1 MKEARNWKRLTA
13 FIVDVLIVNI
23 FIVSPLNDS
32 IEDSLLDINNLSEL
46 ININVSLKLVWIS
59 VLIGVLTVLY
69 WSILEYKLSQTIGAM
84 LFDIRVKSVDNKKI
98 SFGRIVLRN
107 LSKISTLLLIVDDI
121 HILFSDKKQRYLEK
135 ISQTATMEEK

>member
-98 SFGRIVLRN
+98 SFGRILLRN